1 MTKEMKNYKK
11 GDRIYV
17 KGLDFRDANNKVTAT
32 ILNIEDDSMTIGL
45 DIPPPYNIITLSEK
59 GVKQMVELIEEK
71 NNE

>member
-17 KGLDFRDANNKVTAT
+17 KGLDFRDANKQVTAT
-32 ILNIEDDSMTIGL
+32 ILSIEDDSMTIGI

-71 NNE
+71 DNG